1 MDNNMSQDSES
12 PKKKSSS
19 REDGTPA
26 LINSALE
33 RRRQLIKGG
42 LSAPILM
49 SIVSRQALGANFECR
64 TASGFSSVSINHS
77 PHGTPLLCSG
87 RTPGYWKQKQWFG
100 HWRTPYFPV
109 ATNIGSITYPAT
121 PFAGTTTG
129 FKAGPFSGKTM
140 LEVLGTRGGDTIALG
155 RHITAALLN
164 AAAGLTPVL
173 TTSAVVGM
181 WNEYVSKGY
190 FEPTAG
196 IHWDSA
202 TIIKYLLTTQPI

>member
-19 REDGTPA
+19 REDDTPA

-49 SIVSRQALGANFECR
+49 TIASRQALGANFECK
-64 TASGFSSVSINHS
+64 TGSGFSSVNQSV
-77 PHGTPLLCSG
+77 HGTPLLCSG
-87 RTPGYWKQKQWFG
+87 RTPGYWKQDQWFG
-100 HWRTPYFPV
+100 QWRSPYFPV
-109 ATNIGSITYPAT
+109 ATKIGSRNYPAT

-129 FKAGPFSGKTM
+129 FKKGPFNGETM
-140 LEVLGTRGGDTIALG
+140 LDVLNTGGGDVFALG

-173 TTSAVVGM
+173 TTAAVVGM
-181 WNEYVSKGY
+181 WNEYVTKGY

-196 IHWDSA
+196 VHWDA
-202 TIIKYLLTTQPI
+202 AKVIEYLGTTQPI

>member
-19 REDGTPA
+19 REGDTPA

-49 SIVSRQALGANFECR
+49 TIASRQALGANCECK
-64 TASGFSSVSINHS
+64 TASGFSSINQS
-77 PHGTPLLCSG
+77 VHGTPLLCSG
-87 RTPGYWKQKQWFG
+87 RTPGFWKQQHWFG
-100 HWRTPYFPV
+100 KWRSPYFPV
-109 ATNIGSITYPAT
+109 ATKIGSITYPAT
-121 PFAGTTTG
+121 PFGGSTTG
-129 FKAGPFSGKTM
+129 FTPGPFSGKTM
-140 LEVLGTRGGDTIALG
+140 LEVLKTGGGDAYTVG

-173 TTSAVVGM
+173 TTSAVVGI
-181 WNEYVSKGY
+181 WNEYVTKGY

-196 IHWDSA
+196 VHWNA
-202 TIIKYLLTTQPI
+202 AQIVEYLDTTQTL

>member
-1 MDNNMSQDSES
+1 VDNNMSQDSES

-19 REDGTPA
+19 REDDTPA

-42 LSAPILM
+42 LSAPVLM
-49 SIVSRQALGANFECR
+49 TIASRQALGANFECK
-64 TASGFSSVSINHS
+64 TASGFSSINQS
-77 PHGTPLLCSG
+77 AHGTPPLCSG
-87 RTPGYWKQKQWFG
+87 RTPAYWKQEQYFGQW
-100 HWRTPYFPV
+100 RSPYLPV
-109 ATNIGSITYPAT
+109 ATEIGSIIYPAT
-121 PFAGTTTG
+121 LFGGPTTG
-129 FKAGPFSGKTM
+129 FNAGPFSDKTM
-140 LEVLGTRGGDTIALG
+140 LEVLNTDGGDAFALG

-173 TTSAVVGM
+173 TTSQVVGM

-196 IHWDSA
+196 VHWDA
-202 TIIKYLLTTQPI
+202 AKVIEYLGTTQTL